1 MTEYLIS
8 GDKEKCCGCSACV
21 QACPVSAI
29 TFAPDDEGFLY
40 PEINKSL
47 CVKCGRCKQVCPYDS
62 AVCGNAPLKTY
73 AMINQNSEELLNSS
87 SGGAF
92 IALANRIIKDGGFVC
107 GCIFNEEL
115 KAIHIL
121 SSNSAAVKKMQGS
134 KYVQSDLGGVYAE
147 IKDKLENGKAVLFSG
162 TPCQVDGLK
171 KYLGKEYALLYT
183 ADLICHGVPSPR
195 LLADFIESEKV
206 GGKNIT
212 DIKFRDKKRNGWR
225 SCGAVEFSDGNKK
238 RKKTISP
245 FNNSYY
251 QLYYLLNNVSRPC
264 CYSCRYSNTNRVG
277 DVTIGDYWNIAD
289 ILPKIDTSGGVSA
302 VLVNTEKGDR
312 LIEKIRDG
320 AILAETPL
328 KAAVAGNGNLSA
340 PCQKPDSRDDIY
352 KRIAENGYAA
362 VAEKECHYKRVM
374 PFIRRH
380 MPKGLKTALKKILK

>member
-8 GDKEKCCGCSACV
+8 GNKEKCCGCSACV

-62 AVCGNAPLKTY
+62 AVCGSVPIKTY

-134 KYVQSDLGGVYAE
+134 KYVQSDPGGVYAE

-171 KYLGKEYALLYT
+171 KYLGKEYAMLYT

-212 DIKFRDKKRNGWR
+212 DIKFRDKKRNGWCAQG
-225 SCGAVEFSDGNKK
+225 SLTYQNAKK
-238 RKKTISP
+238 KKTITMSP
-245 FNNSYY
+245 FNSSYY
-251 QLYYLLNNVSRPC
+251 NMYFSNCTSRPC
-264 CYSCRYSNTNRVG
+264 CYSGRYSNTNRGG

-320 AILAETPL
+320 AMLAETPL

-362 VAEKECHYKRVM
+362 VAEKECHYKRIM

>member
-21 QACPVSAI
+21 QVCPVSAI

-62 AVCGNAPLKTY
+62 AVCGSVPIKTY

-195 LLADFIESEKV
+195 LWADFIESEKV
-206 GGKNIT
+206 VGKNIT
-212 DIKFRDKKRNGWR
+212 DIKFRDKKRNGWCAQG
-225 SCGAVEFSDGNKK
+225 SLTYQNAKK
-238 RKKTISP
+238 KKTITMSP
-245 FNNSYY
+245 FNSSYY
-251 QLYYLLNNVSRPC
+251 NMYFSNCTSRPC

-320 AILAETPL
+320 AMLTETPL

-340 PCQKPDSRDDIY
+340 PCQKPDSRGDIY

>member
-21 QACPVSAI
+21 QVCPVSAI

-62 AVCGNAPLKTY
+62 AVCGSVPIKTY

-92 IALANRIIKDGGFVC
+92 IASANRIIKDGGFVC

-195 LLADFIESEKV
+195 LWADFIESEKV
-206 GGKNIT
+206 VGKNIT
-212 DIKFRDKKRNGWR
+212 DIKFRDKKRNGWCAQG
-225 SCGAVEFSDGNKK
+225 SLTYQNAKK
-238 RKKTISP
+238 KKTITMSP
-245 FNNSYY
+245 FNSSYY
-251 QLYYLLNNVSRPC
+251 NMYFSNCTSRPC

-320 AILAETPL
+320 AMLTETPL

-340 PCQKPDSRDDIY
+340 PCQKPDSRGDIY